1 MCLHITA
8 ISISFTFAATNIHT
22 GKISIAICAC
32 WQRDL
37 FDLLGPANIYFLF
50 ESAGWVGTSSY
61 QRDGTHRRA
70 HILHVTHHP
79 LIRNENR
86 EIILFIMKITGI
98 TKEFWKIR
106 KSNHRCARLSEL
118 SVLLLY
124 LYYCLA
130 LYLHYC
136 ITGISSLQM
145 LFPTIYRWYNFTPNI
160 SRRIPMRYTYLTKNL
175 DEL

>member
-1 MCLHITA
+1 MLQCITY
-8 ISISFTFAATNIHT
+8 IQCYVQRGTRRLTFICNPAFGFQFLVIHVV
-22 GKISIAICAC
+22 
-32 WQRDL
+32 
-37 FDLLGPANIYFLF
+37 F
-50 ESAGWVGTSSY
+50 VGS
-61 QRDGTHRRA
+61 
-70 HILHVTHHP
+70 ILHLYSSTQIESMYLVRYPHWNLKCYCFNFRQSPTNFR
-79 LIRNENR
+79 L
-86 EIILFIMKITGI
+86 K
-98 TKEFWKIR
+98 KIR